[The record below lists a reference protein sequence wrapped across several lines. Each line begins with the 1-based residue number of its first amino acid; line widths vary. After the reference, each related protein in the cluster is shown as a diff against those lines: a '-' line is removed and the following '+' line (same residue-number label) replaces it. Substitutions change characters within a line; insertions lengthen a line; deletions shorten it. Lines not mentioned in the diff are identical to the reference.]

1 MKPFNLIPLKP
12 LFHFLGLD
20 SSNTRLLYNL
30 KQNGKHRENLL
41 KEISKRINVVSSN
54 SILDDFVQEDLISVD
69 EHEEITRIT
78 NKEEAAKKIL
88 KYSEKNR
95 PGSFSRKLLS
105 ILKSYELDDLVE
117 SLQQDVPPEG
127 DTAG

>member
-1 MKPFNLIPLKP
+1 MKPFNLTPLKP

>member
-12 LFHFLGLD
+12 LVHFLGLD

-54 SILDDFVQEDLISVD
+54 SILDDFLQEDLISVD
-69 EHEEITRIT
+69 EHEEISRIT
-78 NKEEAAKKIL
+78 NKEEAAKNIL

>member
-20 SSNTRLLYNL
+20 STNTRLLYNL
-30 KQNGKHRENLL
+30 KQNGKHREKLL

>member
-20 SSNTRLLYNL
+20 STNTRLLYNL
-30 KQNGKHRENLL
+30 KQNGKHREKLL

-54 SILDDFVQEDLISVD
+54 SILDDFLQEDLISVD
-69 EHEEITRIT
+69 EHEEISRIT

-127 DTAG
+127 GTAG